1 MGQAVGGGVE
11 VQQVQEGEERMP
23 GGFPGADE

>member
-1 MGQAVGGGVE
+1 MGQAVGGVE

-23 GGFPGADE
+23 GGFPGTDE